1 MNNNNKI
8 IVWDWNGTIVDDS
21 FIFVEIMNDFLK
33 DFGLKKISLR
43 DYRKHFCFPV
53 HDYYTS
59 LGINLSEEDFRLLS
73 VSFIDKY
80 KEKMFIPK
88 LKKNI
93 LNVIRYLYNNGF
105 SQFIVSAQEQKLLNR
120 SVNFYGLK
128 KYFNGVYGLDNN
140 FAISKLALAKNK
152 LAPKLGSESSLLVV
166 GDTLHDL
173 EMANYIKSSCCL
185 VSWGHNSPSRLKR
198 GGETVLSCPS
208 DLLAFIKQL

>member
-1 MNNNNKI
+1 MKNNNKI
-8 IVWDWNGTIVDDS
+8 VVWDWNGTIVDDA

-33 DFGLKKISLR
+33 EFDLKNITLR

-59 LGINLSEEDFRLLS
+59 LGIKMSEKEFRLLS
-73 VSFIDKY
+73 VNFINKY
-80 KEKMFIPK
+80 KKKMFVPK

-93 LNVIRYLYNNGF
+93 LNVIKYLYDNKF
-105 SQFIVSAQEQKLLNR
+105 SQVVVSAQEKKLLKR
-120 SVNFYGLK
+120 SVNFYNLK
-128 KYFNGVYGLDNN
+128 KYFDGIYGLDNN

-152 LAPKLGSESSLLVV
+152 LAPRLGPESSLLVI

-173 EMANYIKSSCCL
+173 EMANYLESSCCL
-185 VSWGHNSPSRLKR
+185 VSWGHNSFSRLKKSKA
-198 GGETVLSCPS
+198 TVISCPT

>member
-8 IVWDWNGTIVDDS
+8 IVWDWNGTIVDDA

-43 DYRKHFCFPV
+43 DYRNHFCFPV

-73 VSFIDKY
+73 VNFIHKY

-105 SQFIVSAQEQKLLNR
+105 SQFIVSAQEQKLLTK
-120 SVNFYGLK
+120 SVDFYGLK
-128 KYFNGVYGLDNN
+128 KYFSGIYGLDNN

-152 LAPKLGSESSLLVV
+152 LIPQLGSESSLLVI

-173 EMANYIKSSCCL
+173 EMANYIDSSCCL
-185 VSWGHNSPSRLKR
+185 VSWGHNSLSRLKKSKKTIV
-198 GGETVLSCPS
+198 GCPL
-208 DLLAFIKQL
+208 DLLTFLKQL